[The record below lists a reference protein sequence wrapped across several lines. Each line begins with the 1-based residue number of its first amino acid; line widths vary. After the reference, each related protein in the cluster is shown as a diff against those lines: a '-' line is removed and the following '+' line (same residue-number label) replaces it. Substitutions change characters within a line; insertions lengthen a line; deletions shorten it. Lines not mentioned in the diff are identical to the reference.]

1 MNFEKYV
8 PNVHFEQIPIKN
20 LVSNQEYQRNLSQRE
35 GEVLLLLAQHK
46 TARDIEAELCVANGT
61 AKAHIRHVY
70 QKLDIHTR
78 EELFALVEEARIQ
91 RKTQSIA

>member
-1 MNFEKYV
+1 M
-8 PNVHFEQIPIKN
+8 
-20 LVSNQEYQRNLSQRE
+20 
-35 GEVLLLLAQHK
+35 LLAQHK

-78 EELFALVEEARIQ
+78 EELFGLVEKSQ
-91 RKTQSIA
+91 VKFPKSNP